1 MENEILNKKKVLPIA
16 YVFNE
21 YKNELEYEKKMGTI
35 YMKRMLEHEDI
46 KFLHK
51 TFYSTDVVKKYNK
64 HVENLKDEINKII
77 NSINQQENNLTIN
90 LDLLLQ

>member
-1 MENEILNKKKVLPIA
+1 MNWNMK
-16 YVFNE
+16 
-21 YKNELEYEKKMGTI
+21 KKMGTI